1 MSRSCAS
8 VLRDVCSCCQPR
20 IDPSVHVRR
29 RSSAHVARHAIADGA
44 GGSWS
49 ASGRWTTGGL
59 AEPLWRE
66 APRSD
71 DESVSEDSED
81 DANSSIVERLQ
92 KAAKAAR
99 SKEKK
104 RERRR
109 KRRNAAADVQA
120 LPRARRQGEAVVQQA
135 GLSTQ
140 RRASAPENAM
150 RCDPADSE
158 PYGAI
163 AAALH
168 LPEAGAPEELILRA
182 SQQLGI
188 PLGSR
193 AEIYSNPDAMAS
205 ATQEVSRALGLST
218 ERRRK
223 PRPGRRKADAAKPEE
238 TVPAWRVGAV
248 DVLNMQAQP
257 EAAQEPRRERRRSRG
272 HIQ

>member
-1 MSRSCAS
+1 M
-8 VLRDVCSCCQPR
+8 
-20 IDPSVHVRR
+20 
-29 RSSAHVARHAIADGA
+29 ARHAIADGA

-71 DESVSEDSED
+71 DESVSEHSED
-81 DANSSIVERLQ
+81 DADSSIVDRLR
-92 KAAKAAR
+92 KAANRR
-99 SKEKK
+99 STGKK

-109 KRRNAAADVQA
+109 IRRNAAADVQA
-120 LPRARRQGEAVVQQA
+120 LSRARRHGEATVQHT
-135 GLSTQ
+135 G
-140 RRASAPENAM
+140 EMAM
-150 RCDPADSE
+150 RYDPADSE
-158 PYGAI
+158 PYDAI

-193 AEIYSNPDAMAS
+193 AEIYGNPDVMAS

-218 ERRRK
+218 ERKRK

-238 TVPAWRVGAV
+238 PLPAWRVGAV